1 MKQRTVFL
9 DIDGTLLPFGEQQIA
24 FENHEAIKLAR
35 RKGHKVYI
43 CTGRGADAVGMVEP
57 KEVDGFVL
65 VNGCMV
71 IEHGQVVYEDIMP
84 MDIVDDIVKAAL
96 AYDMGIFLSGRKDY
110 ILGKRREEVET
121 QNYHR
126 PMPKEHHQRMLR
138 IYNNGTDYH
147 DSAIYKVNVTT
158 YDVDKTRA
166 LIDHWGTKY
175 TVVPGSIMPNS
186 NQYYE
191 ITGKASNKYE
201 GIKWVCKT
209 HGYDLDGVIAIGD
222 SMNDYEM
229 IRDSALGIAMGNG
242 EPTIMAVSK
251 WVTKPSEE
259 LGVAFALNKELNLG
273 MDDLWPLNR

>member
-9 DIDGTLLPFGEQQIA
+9 DIDGTLLPFGDQQIA
-24 FENHEAIKLAR
+24 PENHEAIKLAR

-71 IEHGQVVYEDIMP
+71 IENNQVVYEDIMP
-84 MDIVDDIVKAAL
+84 MDIVDDIVKDAL
-96 AYDMGIFLSGRKDY
+96 SYGMGVFLSGRKDY

-126 PMPKEHHQRMLR
+126 PMPNEHHQRMLK

-158 YDVDKTRA
+158 YDVERTRPI
-166 LIDHWGTKY
+166 IDQWGTKY

-191 ITGKASNKYE
+191 ITGKTSNKYE

-209 HGYDLDGVIAIGD
+209 HGYDLNGVIAIGD

-229 IRDSALGIAMGNG
+229 INFVECGIAMGNACKELKEVASRVCRSVDEDG
-242 EPTIMAVSK
+242 IYYEFI
-251 WVTKPSEE
+251 E
-259 LGVAFALNKELNLG
+259 LGLI
-273 MDDLWPLNR
+273 

>member
-9 DIDGTLLPFGEQQIA
+9 DIDGTLLPFGWQQIA
-24 FENHEAIKLAR
+24 PENHEAIKRAR

-43 CTGRGADAVGMVEP
+43 CTGRGSDGVAMIDSN
-57 KEVDGFVL
+57 EVDGYVL

-71 IEHGQVVYEDIMP
+71 IENNQVVYEDIMP
-84 MDIVDDIVKAAL
+84 MDIVDDIVNDAL

-110 ILGKRREEVET
+110 ILGKRRKEVE
-121 QNYHR
+121 NHDYHR
-126 PMPKEHHQRMLR
+126 PMPKGHHERMVN

-158 YDVDKTRA
+158 YDVDKTRP
-166 LIDHWGTKY
+166 LIDRWGTKY

-201 GIKWVCKT
+201 GIKWVCKS